1 VWSAQ
6 PSFNNADV
14 RAILEYNCLYID
26 EAVFGQGFNIVSGN
40 GVVMANYAVANALS
54 YYVPPPTLSATLNGS
69 LVKLSWPS
77 ANIGWR
83 LVEQTNN
90 LAKGI
95 SANPNDWSTVVGSTS
110 LNQISQPVNRSSRSE
125 FYQLVFP

>member
-1 VWSAQ
+1 MSGRSWRYS
-6 PSFNNADV
+6 
-14 RAILEYNCLYID
+14 CLYID

-54 YYVPPPTLSATLNGS
+54 YYVPPPTLSAALNGS
-69 LVKLSWPS
+69 QITLSWPS

-83 LVEQTNN
+83 LVKQTNN

-95 SANPNDWSTVVGSTS
+95 STNPNDWSTVVGSTS
-110 LNQISQPVNRSSRSE
+110 LDQISQPVNSPSRSE